1 MLERKMLE
9 KTYLDKCTIKRNMK
23 VKDEQTGITKG
34 VLNNVYE
41 DIKCGLSKRSL
52 NNLTVEG
59 AGQQNNTFV
68 LFINPTIEIKAGDVI
83 EVKGYNNLMFIA
95 SLPMIYPSHQEVPLE
110 LKERV

>member
-1 MLERKMLE
+1 MFERKILER
-9 KTYLDKCTIKRNMK
+9 TYLDKCTIKRNMK

-34 VLNNVYE
+34 MLNVVYE
-41 DIKCGLSKRSL
+41 NIKCGLSKGSL
-52 NNLTVEG
+52 NNLTEEG
-59 AGQQNNTFV
+59 TGKQNNTFV